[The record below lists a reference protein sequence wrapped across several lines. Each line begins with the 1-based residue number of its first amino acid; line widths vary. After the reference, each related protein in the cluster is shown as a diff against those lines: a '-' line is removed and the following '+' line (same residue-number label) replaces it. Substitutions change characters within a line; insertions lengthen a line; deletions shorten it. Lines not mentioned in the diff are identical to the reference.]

1 MNKLSFLELLRNSQ
15 DRIDANKGL
24 ALMGALVGAVIL
36 LISAL
41 QKYESLEWLFTAY
54 LVATMGQLP
63 SKGIHDLCR
72 LKITKEDS
80 ERSNKG

>member
-1 MNKLSFLELLRNSQ
+1 MNKLNFLELLRNSQ
-15 DRIDANKGL
+15 NRIDANKGW
-24 ALMGALVGAVIL
+24 ALVGALVGGVSLVIGG
-36 LISAL
+36 L
-41 QKYESLEWLFTAY
+41 QKYEALEWLFTAY